1 MHVQQKETFPM
12 DYQTDQ
18 ADSYRSLARRVQR
31 LITTPRARYEHQAV
45 IQRLPGDQPDD
56 WERLLDE
63 ISDAEGVKLNL
74 RPDGSVH
81 VVWYIPFG

>member
-1 MHVQQKETFPM
+1 MEPQAH
-12 DYQTDQ
+12 QTDT
-18 ADSYRSLARRVQR
+18 YRALARRVHR

-45 IQRLPGDQPDD
+45 IQRLPGDQPHD

-63 ISDAEGVKLNL
+63 INDAEGVKLNP

-81 VVWYIPFG
+81 VVWYVPLG

>member
-1 MHVQQKETFPM
+1 M
-12 DYQTDQ
+12 DLQAHQTDT
-18 ADSYRSLARRVQR
+18 YRSLARRVQR

-45 IQRLPGDQPDD
+45 IQRLPGDHPND

-63 ISDAEGVKLNL
+63 INDAEGVKLNK

-81 VVWYIPFG
+81 VVWYVPLG